1 MTYTITELA
10 NEFGITHRTLRFYE
24 EKGLIEPERRGQAR
38 IYSSRDRARLR
49 LILNGRELGLTL
61 YEIRQILNSYRK
73 DDLSEQNRVASN
85 FFRKRLAA
93 VKEQRRRVE
102 SQITRL
108 QAACERFG
116 GERIKAS
123 VSSSHHA
130 SEPELRTGTH

>member
-61 YEIRQILNSYRK
+61 YEIRQILDSYRK
-73 DDLSEQNRVASN
+73 DDLSEQNRIASN

-102 SQITRL
+102 NQITRL

-116 GERIKAS
+116 GESIKAS
-123 VSSSHHA
+123 VPSSHRA

>member
-24 EKGLIEPERRGQAR
+24 EKGLIEPERRGQTR
-38 IYSSRDRARLR
+38 IYSPRDRARLR

-61 YEIRQILNSYRK
+61 YEIRQILDSYRK
-73 DDLSEQNRVASN
+73 DDLSEQNRIASN

-93 VKEQRRRVE
+93 VKEQRRRVD
-102 SQITRL
+102 SQIDRL
-108 QAACERFG
+108 QAACERIG

-123 VSSSHHA
+123 VPSSHRA
-130 SEPELRTGTH
+130 AGPELRTGTH